1 MAAAHPGT
9 LTSPVHALGGCTRAR
24 GSLYIKAE
32 GRSGGARARGEGAG
46 RRLMVRFGARASWMD
61 TRSWSFILSN
71 SSMRQ
76 MPRSAS
82 TSAPPSSVHSRVTG
96 SFCTAAVRPTALA
109 PLPAPRRAGRPL
121 GRNQGAPCPNPACCA
136 RPAPARWR
144 SGSPLEAPPACR
156 RAAAGKARVAPSASP
171 RALCWNAGDAV
182 SRALHVLPACRP
194 GQTEPNR
201 AQRCTRRRATSL
213 RARRTCAKILTYHT
227 LHRAQRRRFY
237 MTPRARCTGGL
248 HGALGHLLH
257 VIEELALG
265 DALP

>member
-1 MAAAHPGT
+1 MLSAAAREPGG
-9 LTSPVHALGGCTRAR
+9 SP
-24 GSLYIKAE
+24 YIQAE
-32 GRSGGARARGEGAG
+32 GRSGGARARGKGAG
-46 RRLMVRFGARASWMD
+46 RRLGVRVGARASWMD

-156 RAAAGKARVAPSASP
+156 RAAAGKARGAPRASP

-182 SRALHVLPACRP
+182 SRALHVLPAPAGLNPTARSGARAAGPRHCARAA
-194 GQTEPNR
+194 QCQDPNIPYHTPRTAAQGLHDPAR
-201 AQRCTRRRATSL
+201 APHRWCTRR
-213 RARRTCAKILTYHT
+213 ARPPSPRT
-227 LHRAQRRRFY
+227 
-237 MTPRARCTGGL
+237 
-248 HGALGHLLH
+248 
-257 VIEELALG
+257 
-265 DALP
+265 